1 MSPPSFVPERAVG
14 GLRLAHLADREV
26 ARVTGVAAP
35 AAAPHW
41 QRHLEDLGFES
52 GERVEVITR
61 ARPGLD
67 PLVVRIGGSTFALRR
82 AEAECVRVALE
93 A

>member
-1 MSPPSFVPERAVG
+1 MSPASSAPEGATG

-26 ARVTGVAAP
+26 AHVTAVVP
-35 AAAPHW
+35 PVRAPHW
-41 QRHLEDLGFES
+41 QRHLEDLGFEA

-82 AEAECVRVALE
+82 AEAECVRVSRE
-93 A
+93 G